1 MPLRPLPLSIVL
13 GAGVPGDFGLNVTC
27 CPVSSTAT
35 HSVVD
40 RHATPARWLAASNWR
55 DGYGGADGV
64 RRRVECDL
72 VAGVVDRGALSGSGA
87 IHGNQGVRAVDAGHA
102 GRSKIGRVKRD
113 LGPGVVDRR
122 ALVGRRASDAI
133 QAVAAVEGDGA
144 WGRGGGGV
152 E

>member
-64 RRRVECDL
+64 RRRVQCDL

-87 IHGNQGVRAVDAGHA
+87 IHGNSGTAIALTSSLR
-102 GRSKIGRVKRD
+102 RSRRRCR
-113 LGPGVVDRR
+113 LGP
-122 ALVGRRASDAI
+122 
-133 QAVAAVEGDGA
+133 
-144 WGRGGGGV
+144 
-152 E
+152 